1 MAVKLCRSGPLAAA
15 IAAGQFAEAGQFTE
29 APLFGVAALFIEGE
43 R

>member
-1 MAVKLCRSGPLAAA
+1 MAVKLCRSEPLAVAT
-15 IAAGQFAEAGQFTE
+15 AAGQLAEAGQFTE